1 MSRSLN
7 PPLTPALRRIISRA
21 TLLAA
26 GALILA
32 LRAQAAGIEV
42 RDDAGQVL
50 RLAEPVRRI
59 VSLSPA
65 ATESLFAIGAGPQ
78 VVGTSAYSDYPA
90 EAKRVPRISDAFSLN
105 REAVV
110 RLAPDL
116 AIVWGSGTPAQR
128 VAELR
133 ALGVPIFVSE
143 PRTPEDIASTLE
155 RFGTLTGHAPAA
167 HHAAQALRERI
178 AALRARYAK
187 ASPVEVFVQISTA
200 PLMTVNAQHSLSE
213 ALGLCGARNVF
224 ADLPMLAAQIGQE
237 TVVARDPQLIVAI
250 EPDNTAA
257 AALAPW
263 RRFGMLRAV
272 RTNQLAAVTPDL
284 LSRAAPSF
292 ADGVAALCA
301 VVDRARNAPAAR
313 P

>member
-1 MSRSLN
+1 MTRRTHLLALVLASAAALM
-7 PPLTPALRRIISRA
+7 PALCAS
-21 TLLAA
+21 AA
-26 GALILA
+26 P
-32 LRAQAAGIEV
+32 IEV

-50 RLAEPVRRI
+50 RLQTPARRI

-65 ATESLFAIGAGPQ
+65 ATESFFAIGAGAQ

-90 EAKRVPRISDAFSLN
+90 EAKRVPRIADAYTLN

-143 PRTPEDIASTLE
+143 PRSTQDIASTLE
-155 RFGTLTGHAPAA
+155 RFGVLTGHAPEGRA
-167 HHAAQALRERI
+167 AAQALRERI
-178 AALRARYAK
+178 AALRARHAN
-187 ASPVEVFVQISTA
+187 AAPVDVFVQISA
-200 PLMTVNAQHSLSE
+200 VPLMTINAQHALSE

-224 ADLPMLAAQIGQE
+224 ADLPMLAGQIGQE
-237 TVVARDPQLIVAI
+237 AVVARNPQLIVAV
-250 EPDNTAA
+250 EPDDAA
-257 AALAPW
+257 GAALAQW
-263 RRFGMLRAV
+263 QRFGVLRAV
-272 RTNQLAAVTPDL
+272 RNRQLKSVSPDL

-292 ADGVAALCA
+292 ADGVAALCK
-301 VVDRARNAPAAR
+301 VVEGARQATP
-313 P
+313 